1 MIHTDLTMLKE
12 PLQKSVMEA
21 LDEMRHDETLRTL
34 GASGVEVSETL
45 RELPTQ
51 MAYYSRG
58 RMVVSDV
65 QAMYKAAGLYGI
77 GSDDAQK
84 VVTWTL
90 DSKHL
95 RGEAVDLVP
104 TLSGTPWWGAPDSV
118 WNRMGAIGELH
129 GLKWGGRWKNSD
141 NPHFE
146 I

>member
-1 MIHTDLTMLKE
+1 MIHTDLTMLKQQ
-12 PLQKSVMEA
+12 LQKSVIEA
-21 LDEMRHDETLRTL
+21 LDEMRHDETLRTR
-34 GASGVEVSETL
+34 GVSGVEVSETL

-65 QAMYKAAGLYGI
+65 QAMYKAAGLYSI

-95 RGEAVDLVP
+95 LGEAVDLVP
-104 TLSGTPWWGAPDSV
+104 TRAGATWWGAPYSV
-118 WNRMGAIGELH
+118 WVRMGAIGESH
-129 GLKWGGRWKNSD
+129 GMKWGGRWKNSD